1 MRFVLLRICLRGY
14 FFPFP
19 EFLRFLKADLVSC
32 ELYFSFL
39 KNKNS
44 SRIYYQ
50 VLKDLP
56 MIRFILKFTAVSVL
70 VYLGVASFYFNLV
83 TKDYYMGSQPLFS
96 PFLISPNDTLSWEEA
111 MVWMLPTQILRGL
124 LIGFTFSLIR
134 EYLEMKNYAQKM
146 LIIFSF
152 YFLLSGLASVS
163 PAVGNLEGML
173 FFKNYITW
181 NVHLT
186 ILSEIFFQSI
196 FISLIFSWWINLN
209 LDQST

>member
-1 MRFVLLRICLRGY
+1 
-14 FFPFP
+14 
-19 EFLRFLKADLVSC
+19 
-32 ELYFSFL
+32 
-39 KNKNS
+39 
-44 SRIYYQ
+44 
-50 VLKDLP
+50 

-70 VYLGVASFYFNLV
+70 VYLGLASFYFNLV

-96 PFLISPNDTLSWEEA
+96 PFLISPKDTLSWEEA

-124 LIGFTFSLIR
+124 LIGFAFSLIR